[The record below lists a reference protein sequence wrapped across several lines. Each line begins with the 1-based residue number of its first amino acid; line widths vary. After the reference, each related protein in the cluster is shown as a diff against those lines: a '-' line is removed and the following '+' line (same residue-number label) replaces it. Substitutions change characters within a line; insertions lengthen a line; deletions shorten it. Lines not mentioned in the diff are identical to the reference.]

1 MEIAVFIALN
11 LSMLFSSLLI
21 AYRYFRESNFSV
33 LSVTTFLVYI
43 SQITFSIL
51 FLGVAVKNLD
61 SVFIVVL
68 NAAVSFAII
77 FIYRRFIKG
86 AVFESY
92 KKTGYFFKYIFKT
105 GDLALYVLL
114 FLFLVQVVTVIVKM
128 HYLPPHVWDVLVYH
142 LHPVMEWI
150 QQNRIPSFIDTPSSH
165 VNFFPL
171 GSKLIH
177 FWFIKFS
184 GETTWI
190 ELPQFIYSLMLI
202 PASYAIM
209 RKISIQKKSALK
221 YALLIYFIPSVLI
234 ESRTSQDHL
243 ALTVIILITALYFIA
258 TFFPVSRDPGQK
270 APVIFLALALGLLLG
285 SKISAPVIIFIFFTA
300 LLFSKGFNHRKVY
313 EFLIQN
319 RLKIA
324 AGLLLI
330 VMLGGYW
337 HLKSGYTLRLYSHF
351 LKTVLDSPF
360 LWAGVPGVI
369 ILVFF
374 LRKGSETHRKIIF
387 AVIFLAL
394 LIGGLALIKN
404 MDILVPFLTGHTSPE
419 PLLSAKSFN
428 DQYPLFDSTF
438 MKNILSFP
446 FRIKD
451 IGEYSAYSAGLLK
464 MSGFGVQFFS
474 LGMIAYLVT
483 AVLVIARK
491 KYRNGVVGFIFI
503 LSTLMLASYYVYYY
517 SRANYRLL
525 MFFPVFGIIL
535 WAFVSRKLD
544 LQTYYLKVIDV
555 LIIVMVLFNMAAC
568 FYEGNPNGRKWKTLF
583 TLDDPLE
590 RTSIKYSHF
599 LKPDEWQFLD
609 RYTRPGEP
617 VGYFG
622 RANLS
627 AYAYFDNRMK
637 RKIHYLQPLGGFT
650 LVPVGPHRQRLVL
663 TPKLKTRLKERN
675 IHYIQIFTRKI
686 RLGSTRESRIFIDDP
701 RVIRVTGD
709 LYYFK
714 WKGRQP

>member
-1 MEIAVFIALN
+1 
-11 LSMLFSSLLI
+11 
-21 AYRYFRESNFSV
+21 
-33 LSVTTFLVYI
+33 
-43 SQITFSIL
+43 
-51 FLGVAVKNLD
+51 
-61 SVFIVVL
+61 
-68 NAAVSFAII
+68 
-77 FIYRRFIKG
+77 
-86 AVFESY
+86 
-92 KKTGYFFKYIFKT
+92 
-105 GDLALYVLL
+105 
-114 FLFLVQVVTVIVKM
+114 VIVKM

-150 QQNRIPSFIDTPSSH
+150 QQNQIPSFIDTPSSH

-202 PASYAIM
+202 PAAYAIM
-209 RKISIQKKSALK
+209 RKISIQKKFALK

-243 ALTVIILITALYFIA
+243 ALTVIILITALYFIDA
-258 TFFPVSRDPGQK
+258 FFPASRNPGQK
-270 APVIFLALALGLLLG
+270 APVVFPALALGLLLG
-285 SKISAPVIIFIFFTA
+285 SKISAPVIICVFFTA
-300 LLFSKGFNHRKVY
+300 LLFSKGYNHRKVY

-319 RLKIA
+319 RWNLS

-330 VMLGGYW
+330 LMLGGYW

-351 LKTVLDSPF
+351 LKNILTSPF
-360 LWAGVPGVI
+360 LWTAVPGTIV
-369 ILVFF
+369 LFF
-374 LRKGSETHRKIIF
+374 LLRKGFKRHGKIIL
-387 AVIFLAL
+387 AVICLVL
-394 LIGGLALIKN
+394 LIGGLAFINN
-404 MDILVPFLTGHTSPE
+404 MDILTPFLTGHTSPE
-419 PLLSAKSFN
+419 PLLSSKSFN
-428 DQYPLFDSTF
+428 NRYPLFNSTF

-464 MSGFGVQFFS
+464 MSGFGVQFLA

-483 AVLVIARK
+483 AFLVIARK
-491 KYRNGVVGFIFI
+491 NYRNGVVGFIFI
-503 LSTLMLASYYVYYY
+503 LSALMLASYYVYYY
-517 SRANYRLL
+517 SRANYRLF

-568 FYEGNPNGRKWKTLF
+568 FYEGNPDGRRWKTLF

-590 RTSIKYSHF
+590 RTAIKYSHF
-599 LKPDEWQFLD
+599 LQPDEWKFLD
-609 RYTRPGEP
+609 RYTLPGEP

-627 AYAYFDNRMK
+627 AFAYFDNRMK

-650 LVPVGPHRQRLVL
+650 LAAAGRHRQRLVL
-663 TPKLKTRLKERN
+663 TPKFMARLKERN
-675 IHYIQIFTRKI
+675 IHYIHIHTRKI
-686 RLGSTRESRIFIDDP
+686 RTGDTKESRIFIDDP
-701 RVIRVTGD
+701 RVIKVTGD